1 MRLAKAEVRR
11 EIEYPNANV
20 LKLSRG
26 LSVVRYT
33 PPFIANSVAE
43 NANLIEYSGPVEEEY
58 GPQTMTMLRN
68 SSQLQ
73 EGFSQSALIGGPVV
87 PSVLRSVAIKKGNIY
102 RKIRRRQCGSGG
114 MRKVSKRAEDGEFAL
129 PTDCH
134 RKRNGP
140 FSNSAH
146 FLIKNVF
153 ALE

>member
-73 EGFSQSALIGGPVV
+73 EGFSQSALIGVPLFPRSFGP
-87 PSVLRSVAIKKGNIY
+87 SRL
-102 RKIRRRQCGSGG
+102 
-114 MRKVSKRAEDGEFAL
+114 KRGIFTEKFAGDSAAAAE
-129 PTDCH
+129 
-134 RKRNGP
+134 
-140 FSNSAH
+140 
-146 FLIKNVF
+146 
-153 ALE
+153 